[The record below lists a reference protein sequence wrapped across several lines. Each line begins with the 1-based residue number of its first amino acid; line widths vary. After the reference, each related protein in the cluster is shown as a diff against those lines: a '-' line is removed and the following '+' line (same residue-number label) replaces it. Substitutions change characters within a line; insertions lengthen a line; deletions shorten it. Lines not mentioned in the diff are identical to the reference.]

1 MPTALRISANELVST
16 DQSTTFGYVCHFENN
31 REWWLPVTHTQHLSG
46 EGVGAVYEE
55 HAKVAGIPMK
65 MLLKVYHYNPPQQI
79 KFTISSALMQSDMDY
94 QFLVEPTGTR
104 IIISTAINFKWF
116 LRPFAPL
123 MRSALIKEASQHLG
137 VLKTVLAQKFS
148 QSINK

>member
-1 MPTALRISANELVST
+1 MPTALRISANELVAS
-16 DQSTTFGYVCHFENN
+16 DQATTFAYVCHFENN
-31 REWWLPVTHTQHLSG
+31 REWWLPVTHTQHISG
-46 EGVGAVYEE
+46 EGVGAIYEE

-65 MLLKVYHYNPPQQI
+65 MQLTVYHYDPPKQI

-94 QFLVEPTGTR
+94 QFLVAPTGTR

-123 MRSALIKEASQHLG
+123 MRSALIKEASQHLR
-137 VLKTVLAQKFS
+137 VLKGVLAQKAA
-148 QSINK
+148 QSSSK